1 MVVSNI
7 FYFQPENWGRF
18 PFWRAYFSDGLKPPP
33 RWFCKLLVLH
43 SFGLSPRTPVIY
55 FFHFL
60 WFYYIY
66 IFILTWYCWWTKS
79 CTTKDDEY
87 LNIPLFTGFKPSQ
100 VVQDFV
106 HQQYHAHDVKW
117 PFFITEFPGLG
128 VAPPAPWPRA
138 NPRVPWA
145 WQGPQRG
152 SQWIW
157 LSINSWWFRGW

>member
-43 SFGLSPRTPVIY
+43 SFGLSHELRLYI
-55 FFHFL
+55 FFTFCD
-60 WFYYIY
+60 FTIYIY

-87 LNIPLFTGFKPSQ
+87 LNIPLFTGFN
-100 VVQDFV
+100 
-106 HQQYHAHDVKW
+106 H
-117 PFFITEFPGLG
+117 
-128 VAPPAPWPRA
+128 PRWC
-138 NPRVPWA
+138 R
-145 WQGPQRG
+145 
-152 SQWIW
+152 I
-157 LSINSWWFRGW
+157 LSISSIMHMMWNGRFSSPNSQALVSHLQLHGHGQTHGSHGHGKGPNGDLNEFG